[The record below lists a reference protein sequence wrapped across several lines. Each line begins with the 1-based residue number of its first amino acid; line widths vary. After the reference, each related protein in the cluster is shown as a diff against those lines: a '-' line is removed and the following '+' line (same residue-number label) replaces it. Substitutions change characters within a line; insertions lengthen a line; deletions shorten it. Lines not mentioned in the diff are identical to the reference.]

1 MGMIL
6 ETVKQGKPVP
16 VPVIDTHTHLGDCS
30 ISGLHQGITKAAEV
44 VADMEKIG
52 INAICT
58 SPIIMEYGDQTASN
72 EMTCQLLKEFPGK
85 IYGNLLVAPH
95 DGIEAAKKT
104 VDTYSKVDGF
114 VAMKFLTYYHG
125 LPTRPEYEYA
135 IAFAQ
140 EAQCPLTFH
149 IYAPKMEGMQAVVKI
164 LEKYPR
170 LKLILAHQGG
180 GHKAETEF
188 FLKVMKDYPNLYL
201 DTCGSIANAMSIWD
215 MAKKAGEDRLVYG
228 SDILYME
235 PRYEL
240 GKIIFSGMP
249 ESLMKKILA
258 ENYLK
263 LLEGSQL
270 SKIKL

>member
-1 MGMIL
+1 MGIL
-6 ETVKQGKPVP
+6 ETVKQGLPVP

-30 ISGLHQGITKAAEV
+30 ISGLHQGIVKAEQV
-44 VADMEKIG
+44 VAEMDKVG

-58 SPIIMEYGDQTASN
+58 SPIIMELGDQTAAN
-72 EMTCQLLKEFPGK
+72 ELSCQLIKEFPGR

-95 DGIEAAKKT
+95 DGIESAKAT
-104 VDTYSKVDGF
+104 VDKYSKVDGF
-114 VAMKFLTYYHG
+114 VAMKFLTFYHG
-125 LPTRPEYEYA
+125 LPTRPEYQYA
-135 IAFAQ
+135 LAFAQ

-149 IYAPKMEGMQAVVKI
+149 IYSPNADAKQSVLQI
-164 LEKYPR
+164 LEKYPN

-180 GHKAETEF
+180 GHKGETAF

-215 MAKKAGEDRLVYG
+215 MALEAGEDRLVYG

-240 GKIIFSGMP
+240 GKIVFSGMP
-249 ESLMKKILA
+249 EELMRKILA

-270 SKIKL
+270 GRIKL